1 MHWGLNTINSAM
13 IVLTNLSLPSHPANL
28 FLRISLINDFY
39 GCSLWQ
45 GTLGIQADVHPYSF
59 SWDIF
64 LILHVASV
72 SKHLHMI
79 RLFSLNFF
87 ETVLVFMMGKVFSSL
102 SLTVMNFCR
111 WTHRPFC
118 LMLDNCTGW
127 TSKIILM
134 SAAKCWFLM
143 NGLTCRWRERLPES
157 ESCITF
163 HHWACVLVHWLII

>member
-1 MHWGLNTINSAM
+1 MKCIEDWTQSIQLWFFWLIY
-13 IVLTNLSLPSHPANL
+13 L
-28 FLRISLINDFY
+28 FLHILLIYSWEFRLLMIY
-39 GCSLWQ
+39 GCFLWQ

-111 WTHRPFC
+111 WTQRPFC
-118 LMLDNCTGW
+118 LMLDNCTW
-127 TSKIILM
+127 WSSKIILI

-143 NGLTCRWRERLPES
+143 NGLTCRWRERLLES
-157 ESCITF
+157 ESCFIF
-163 HHWACVLVHWLII
+163 HH